1 MVDTDNFSAWTD
13 KVVQDSDEVT
23 GSAPNIE
30 NF

>member
-1 MVDTDNFSAWTD
+1 MVDADNLSAWTD
-13 KVVQDSDEVT
+13 KVVQDSNEVT